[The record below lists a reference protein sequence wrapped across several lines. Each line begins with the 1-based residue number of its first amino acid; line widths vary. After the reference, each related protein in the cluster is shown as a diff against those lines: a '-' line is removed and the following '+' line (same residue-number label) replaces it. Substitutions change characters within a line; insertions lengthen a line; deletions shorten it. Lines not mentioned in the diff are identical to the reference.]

1 MVTSASHY
9 SNNFYP
15 YSNNS
20 NRNTHLSEALPGDTE
35 GETER
40 LRVVVQ
46 DVLGAVV
53 KLRVAGFHVVQGH
66 LLVEKELVEGPDKE
80 GCREWGRQIRCIR

>member
-9 SNNFYP
+9 SNNFYH

-20 NRNTHLSEALPGDTE
+20 NRNTHLTEALPGDTE

-40 LRVVVQ
+40 LWVVVQ

-53 KLRVAGFHVVQGH
+53 KLRVAGFHIMQGH